1 MFLKTMSIKKTAKFE
16 AMRILQ
22 MITSVEFIASLFL
35 IDRVYYNLAIMKKKM
50 LRLKHFGL

>member
-35 IDRVYYNLAIMKKKM
+35 IDRVYYNLAIMKKKCSN
-50 LRLKHFGL
+50 